1 MKALALS
8 FLVAA
13 AAFGEPIEV
22 AAAKAD
28 ITPDPKRE
36 LVWLAGYGTGRR
48 ATGIHDPIWARAVA
62 FRSGTTTIVIVAL
75 DLVGYFRPEVE
86 KIRSIL
92 PKKLGVTHLVICST
106 HNHEGPDTMG
116 LWGPLPFVSGV
127 RRDYMT
133 RVRTTTIRLI
143 EKVVGNLR
151 PALLRMAETTAPVE
165 GVVGDHRDPVI
176 FDDTLSVMSIEDAA
190 DGAPI
195 TTLVN
200 WACHPETLGS
210 RNTELTSDYPHYLRE
225 AVEAELGGVC
235 VFLSG
240 ALGGMMTP
248 EPPPGLSGFE
258 AARHVGESIGRAA
271 VRALEGARAV
281 KEAPITVR
289 TMTFD
294 VPVENKMYRLGML
307 IGNLKRDVYDED
319 GNLFDGSVLRKAT
332 VAVRTEVSMF
342 RIGEAQFI
350 TVPGELLPELAV
362 GGYDGSRSH
371 GKEIIAKDNPNP
383 PDLTKAPKGPYLR
396 DLMNGKVKFLLGLA
410 NDELGYIIPP
420 YDFQRN
426 DKSPIHQPEPAG
438 DHYEETNSL
447 GIEAAPRIVGA
458 LEKLLSE

>member
-1 MKALALS
+1 MRAIALS
-8 FLVAA
+8 LLLAA
-13 AAFGEPIEV
+13 AASGEAIE
-22 AAAKAD
+22 AAAGKAE
-28 ITPDPKRE
+28 ITPDPSRE
-36 LVWLAGYGTGRR
+36 LVWMAGYGTGRR
-48 ATGIHDPIWARAVA
+48 ATGVHDPLWARAAA
-62 FRSGTTTIVIVAL
+62 FRSGGTTVVVVAL

-92 PKKLGVTHLVICST
+92 PRKLGVTHLVVCST

-116 LWGPLPFVSGV
+116 LWGPIPFVSGV

-133 RVRTTTIRLI
+133 KVRTTVIRLV
-143 EKVVGNLR
+143 EQVVGELK
-151 PALLRMAETTAPVE
+151 PARIRIAETTAPVD

-176 FDDTLSVMSIEDAA
+176 FDDTLSVMGIDAAA

-195 TTLVN
+195 ATVVN

-210 RNTELTSDYPHYLRE
+210 RNTQLTSDYPHFLRE
-225 AVEAELGGVC
+225 AVEAETGGVC

-248 EPPPGLSGFE
+248 EPPSGLEDFE
-258 AARHVGESIGRAA
+258 AARHVGESVGKAA
-271 VRALEGARAV
+271 VKALEGAKGV
-281 KEAPITVR
+281 EEAEVTVR
-289 TMTFD
+289 TKPFD
-294 VPVENKMYRLGML
+294 VPVENKSYRLGML
-307 IGNLKRDVYDED
+307 SGTLKRDVYDAE
-319 GNLFDGSVLRKAT
+319 GKLFEGSVLGKSKLC
-332 VAVRTEVSMF
+332 VRTEVSMI

-371 GKEIIAKDNPNP
+371 GKDIVGKGNPNP
-383 PDLTKAPKGPYLR
+383 PKLADAPKGPYLR
-396 DLMNGKVKFLLGLA
+396 DRMTGKVKFLIGLA

-420 YDFQRN
+420 YNFERN
-426 DKSPIHQPEPAG
+426 DRSPIHQPEPPG

-458 LEKLLSE
+458 IEELLSE

>member
-1 MKALALS
+1 MRALALCLLIS
-8 FLVAA
+8 AAASGDAIEAA
-13 AAFGEPIEV
+13 AARSE
-22 AAAKAD
+22 
-28 ITPDPKRE
+28 ITPDPDRE
-36 LVWLAGYGTGRR
+36 LVWMAGYGTGRR
-48 ATGIHDPIWARAVA
+48 AKGVHDELWARAVA
-62 FRSGTTTIVIVAL
+62 FRSDGTTVVVVAL

-86 KIRSIL
+86 KIRAIL
-92 PKKLGVTHLVICST
+92 PRKLGVTHLVVCST

-127 RRDYMT
+127 RREYMT
-133 RVRTTTIRLI
+133 RVRTTVIRLV
-143 EKVVGNLR
+143 EQVVGELR
-151 PALLRMAETTAPVE
+151 PARLRMAQTTAPVD

-176 FDDTLSVMSIEDAA
+176 FDDTLSVMAVDDVL

-195 TTLVN
+195 ATIVN

-248 EPPPGLSGFE
+248 EPPAGLDGFE
-258 AARHVGESIGRAA
+258 AARHVGESVGKAA
-271 VRALEGARAV
+271 VQALEGAKAV
-281 KEAPITVR
+281 EEAAIEVR
-289 TMTFD
+289 TKTFD
-294 VPVENKMYRLGML
+294 IPVENKSYRLGML
-307 IGNLKRDVYDED
+307 SGALKRDMYDEE
-319 GNLFDGSVLRKAT
+319 GKLFEGSVLRRPKLS
-332 VAVRTEVSMF
+332 VRTEVSVF
-342 RIGEAQFI
+342 RVGEAQFI

-371 GKEIIAKDNPNP
+371 GKDIVGKDNPNP
-383 PDLTKAPKGPYLR
+383 PDLTKAPKGPHLR
-396 DLMNGKVKFLLGLA
+396 DRMTGRVKFLIGLA

-420 YDFQRN
+420 YNFERN
-426 DKSPIHQPEPAG
+426 DRSPIHQPEPPG

-458 LEKLLSE
+458 LEELLAE